1 MHKPTLKLQTS
12 MPILKTVEQM
22 SQTSGLGVNTLR
34 KLMADGDLEYVL
46 VGNRRLLS
54 DRAIFDWYERNK
66 VVVLQEV
73 N

>member
-1 MHKPTLKLQTS
+1 MHKTTLKLQTS